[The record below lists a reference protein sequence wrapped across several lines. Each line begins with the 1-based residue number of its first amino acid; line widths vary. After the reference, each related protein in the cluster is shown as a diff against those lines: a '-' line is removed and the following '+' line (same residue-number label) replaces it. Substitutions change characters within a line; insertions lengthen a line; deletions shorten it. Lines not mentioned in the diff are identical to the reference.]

1 MPAHRPANPST
12 LALQALPF
20 LEDGS
25 ASDPRPLLT
34 EAQRQTLEQIGVRV
48 RLPPRLLIYQQDSRA
63 DWLFA
68 VVDGV
73 VKSYR
78 ELPSGKRAVAAFLFP
93 RDLFGLAEKG
103 RYVNCAKTITRATMY
118 RFPLPALTDLIKRD
132 PELQFQFLV
141 KVTHVLRESQRRAIT
156 IARRDAAGRMAMFL
170 VFMQRHPTAGG
181 RDRDIDAADE
191 PLGHRGV
198 PRAVAR
204 GRHPCVGGAR
214 AAPPGG
220 VRRPPPGARA
230 RFPSPRQ
237 ARRRR
242 VGAPGPLETRVTQL
256 TLARVSMVIG

>member
-1 MPAHRPANPST
+1 VPAHRPANPST

-181 RDRDIDAADE
+181 RDRDIDLPMSRSDIAGF
-191 PLGHRGV
+191 LGLSLEAV
-198 PRAVAR
+198 IRASAELERRRLVAFE
-204 GRHPCVGGAR
+204 GRHLVH
-214 AAPPGG
+214 
-220 VRRPPPGARA
+220 VLD
-230 RFPSPRQ
+230 SPRL
-237 ARRRR
+237 AKLA
-242 VGAPGPLETRVTQL
+242 GAV
-256 TLARVSMVIG
+256 